1 MSQLKV
7 NAIRATAASSDAIT
21 LASDGTCT
29 AKITA
34 INNGQIANRNVL
46 INGAMQ
52 INQRGD
58 AAATGSAA
66 YLSADR
72 WKTQNGSGAQWAV
85 SRSTAAPDGFAYST
99 KWDCTTAD
107 TSVGASDYMQ
117 ITQDLEGQDVQRF
130 HKGKSTAKKFALQFW
145 IKSTITGT
153 YIVNLLDSDNSRQIA
168 KAYTISAADTWEKKT
183 MVFDADT
190 TGAFTVDTN
199 KSLRVSFWLMAGS
212 DYTSGTLATTWASE
226 TAANK
231 AVGQVNAV
239 SSTSNNVF
247 ITGVQLEVDTCTEF
261 EHRSYNDELVRCY
274 RYCFA
279 KINPADNQYASQFIG
294 TYYNSSRIYGSIQFP
309 VAMRSPPTCV
319 CSDATDA
326 FHAYRD
332 SSSDSVN
339 EFHIDAAAN
348 VGLTAAE
355 VLNDDDAS
363 GTAGHSC
370 FVRRDTPAT
379 VFRFEAEL

>member
-1 MSQLKV
+1 MSTLNVEGIK
-7 NAIRATAASSDAIT
+7 NTAATSNAIT
-21 LASDGTCT
+21 LATDGTCT

-72 WKTQNGSGAQWAV
+72 WKTHNGSGAQWAV
-85 SRSTAAPDGFAYST
+85 SRSTDAPDGFAYST

-107 TSVGASDYMQ
+107 TSVAAGDYMF
-117 ITQDLEGQDVQRF
+117 IGQDLEGQDVQRF

-190 TGAFTVDTN
+190 TGAFTVDN
-199 KSLRVSFWLMAGS
+199 NESLRVSFWLMAGS
-212 DYTSGTLATTWASE
+212 DYTSGTLSTTWAAE

-261 EHRSYNDELVRCY
+261 EHKSYADELFACK
-274 RYCFA
+274 RYCYVLKGDQNDIPGASGWFA
-279 KINPADNQYASQFIG
+279 
-294 TYYNSSRIYGSIQFP
+294 GSGNNACFP
-309 VAMRSPPTCV
+309 FRLPTAMR
-319 CSDATDA
+319 DAPSFT
-326 FHAYRD
+326 
-332 SSSDSVN
+332 
-339 EFHIDAAAN
+339 
-348 VGLTAAE
+348 
-355 VLNDDDAS
+355 AS
-363 GTAGHSC
+363 GTWRLNSPGGNGSDQTSGLSWAHTNLMFDAGWFDLSSISSASSSG
-370 FVRRDTPAT
+370 DAAILQ
-379 VFRFEAEL
+379 FRGTGTTFTWDAEL